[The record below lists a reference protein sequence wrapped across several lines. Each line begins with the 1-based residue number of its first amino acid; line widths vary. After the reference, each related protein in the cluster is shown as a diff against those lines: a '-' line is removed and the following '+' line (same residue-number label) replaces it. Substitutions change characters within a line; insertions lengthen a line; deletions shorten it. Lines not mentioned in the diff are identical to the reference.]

1 MTANRVYRG
10 PICPFDVIAQ
20 FETEGFQMYETEYLL
35 VFLQNIV
42 DSYLHTDVRLNNGER
57 AEIILINRQRG
68 SKPVV
73 MTTSGKPV
81 DLSREPGLRI
91 EQVYD

>member
-1 MTANRVYRG
+1 
-10 PICPFDVIAQ
+10 
-20 FETEGFQMYETEYLL
+20 MYETKYLL

-42 DSYLHTDVRLNNGER
+42 DSYLHTDVKLNNGER

-73 MTTSGKPV
+73 MTTGGKPV
-81 DLSREPGLRI
+81 DLSKEPGLRI